1 MYILIIRTIIL
12 YFLALLIMRLMG
24 KRQIGELQPFEIVL
38 TVMISELASIPM
50 QDNRIPLIHT
60 IIPMIT
66 LLMLQVSTSF
76 LQLKSEKAREI
87 FSGKPSILIEN
98 GKINIEELRNQ
109 RININDLLEEL
120 RLKDI
125 YNVDDVQYAILETS
139 GQLSIIPKTA
149 MDLVT
154 KKDLNIKKEQEQL
167 PVSVIMDGN
176 INHENLRLIKKDIKW
191 LNDTL
196 NNFHISSAKNVFHAY
211 INTEG
216 DFCYQLKD
224 KKNIKHKKGNEE

>member
-1 MYILIIRTIIL
+1 MYILLIRTVIL
-12 YFLALLIMRLMG
+12 YFLALLVVRLMG

-38 TVMISELASIPM
+38 TVMVSELASVAM

-60 IIPMIT
+60 IIPLIV
-66 LLMLQVSTSF
+66 LLILQVITSIV
-76 LQLKSEKAREI
+76 QLKSEKARVI

-98 GKINIEELRNQ
+98 GKIDVNELRSQ

-139 GQLSIIPKTA
+139 GQLSIIPKS
-149 MDLVT
+149 DIDKVT
-154 KKDLNIKKEQEQL
+154 KQDLNIKVKQEKM
-167 PVSVIMDGN
+167 PVSLILDGN
-176 INHENLRLIKKDIKW
+176 INNENLRLINKDKEWLMNVLENKKIY
-191 LNDTL
+191 
-196 NNFHISSAKNVFHAY
+196 SAKNVFHAY

-216 DFCYQLKD
+216 KFMYQLKD
-224 KKNIKHKKGNEE
+224 KKKGKKK

>member
-1 MYILIIRTIIL
+1 
-12 YFLALLIMRLMG
+12 MRLMG

-76 LQLKSEKAREI
+76 LQLKSEKAREL

-98 GKINIEELRNQ
+98 GKINIDELRNQ

-149 MDLVT
+149 LDLVT
-154 KKDLNIKKEQEQL
+154 KKDLNIKKKQEQL
-167 PVSVIMDGN
+167 PVSLIMDGN
-176 INHENLRLIKKDIKW
+176 INYENLHIIKKDKHW
-191 LNDTL
+191 LEDKLKEFN
-196 NNFHISSAKNVFHAY
+196 ISSAKIVFHAY

-216 DFCYQLKD
+216 EFYYQLKD
-224 KKNIKHKKGNEE
+224 TKDRKGKK